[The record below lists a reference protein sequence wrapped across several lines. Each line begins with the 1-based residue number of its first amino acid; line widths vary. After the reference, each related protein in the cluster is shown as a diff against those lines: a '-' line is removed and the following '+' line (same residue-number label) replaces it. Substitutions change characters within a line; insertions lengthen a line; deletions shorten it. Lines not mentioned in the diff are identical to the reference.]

1 MMVISGYEF
10 EFRQRGKG
18 CGCIKKINITLVDN
32 DSWFREMFSQ
42 YMMYYC
48 RNVSITSA
56 DMRGWIDEIMPA
68 SDCMLHERS
77 FYPGYHDMPDIIIL
91 GNADSVDF
99 IKKYFEKIIWAEKDS
114 YTLSKQRFVLL
125 CDDETQAEAVKKKCE
140 NELLENELLKSKS
153 YDTEKYMDEG
163 LILLSDEAE
172 DGTACIFEIIAV
184 CKYLNASEIV
194 RRINE
199 QLTDMRIDTDTV
211 CSSGKFMLL
220 TTASA
225 CGGTGKTSL
234 AVIFGRLM
242 QQKKNRSVLALSIS
256 HMADI
261 SRYFNA
267 GDIEKKTLNEY
278 IYHLFA
284 GDEPWTDLSSYIIRD
299 RYGMAS
305 FYMADSFSE
314 LCMLEGNEIVR
325 FIDSIKKSGM
335 FDTLIVDLGAA
346 SQSAAAV
353 LAENSDAMMFV
364 AGFEPDGVKI
374 AEEWINMLEKE
385 TNGICSMS
393 IIVNRDSMLD
403 GLNSSAADIYER
415 ESLYYAGEGEN
426 DDIRK
431 FRVPYDARSF
441 LYSEGK
447 RDIAM
452 TGIFAAAADSVLN
465 EVVIFE

>member
-1 MMVISGYEF
+1 MVISGYEF
-10 EFRQRGKG
+10 EFIQRGKG
-18 CGCIKKINITLVDN
+18 SGCIKKINITLVDN

-48 RNVSITSA
+48 RNVSISSS
-56 DMRGWIDEIMPA
+56 DMRLWKEEIGFA
-68 SDCMLHERS
+68 SDCMVHEN
-77 FYPGYHDMPDIIIL
+77 GCHLGCHDIPDIVIL
-91 GNADSVDF
+91 GSAEFMDF
-99 IKKYFEKIIWAEKDS
+99 IKEYFEKVRCQEKDS
-114 YTLSKQRFVLL
+114 YAQYKQRFVIL
-125 CDDETQAEAVKKKCE
+125 CDDEAQEEAVRERCV
-140 NELLENELLKSKS
+140 NELLKCKS
-153 YDTEKYMDEG
+153 YDTGKYEDEG
-163 LILLSDEAE
+163 VILLSDKAS
-172 DGTACIFEIIAV
+172 DGSICTLEIIAI
-184 CKYLNASEIV
+184 CKYLNASEII

-199 QLTDMRIDTDTV
+199 QLTDLRIDTDTV

-234 AVIFGRLM
+234 AIVLGRLM

-261 SRYFNA
+261 SRYFYA
-267 GDIEKKTLNEY
+267 GDVEKKTLNEY

-305 FYMADSFSE
+305 FYMTDSFSE

-325 FIDSIKKSGM
+325 FIDSIKKSGI
-335 FDTLIVDLGAA
+335 FDTLVIDLGAA
-346 SQSAAAV
+346 SQNAAPV

-385 TNGICSMS
+385 TTGICSMS

-403 GLNSSAADIYER
+403 GLNASQTDAHECDD
-415 ESLYYAGEGEN
+415 LYYAEGN

-431 FRVPYDARSF
+431 FRVPFDARSF

-452 TGIFAAAADSVLN
+452 TGIFAAAADSILN